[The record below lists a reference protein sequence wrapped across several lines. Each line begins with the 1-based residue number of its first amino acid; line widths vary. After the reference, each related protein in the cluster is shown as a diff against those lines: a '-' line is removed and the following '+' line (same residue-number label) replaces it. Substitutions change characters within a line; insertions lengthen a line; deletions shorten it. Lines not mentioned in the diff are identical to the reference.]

1 MQIHTQWYYKAREIQ
16 ISQEE
21 RRFSRIEF
29 VQMKMVSCHRG
40 QFMLMVEVWNA
51 WNGDPIMIGALCT
64 TLLEQTNCKQ
74 DILEIQLNT
83 NTNTITNTN
92 THMNGDPIMIGA
104 LCTTSTNKL

>member
-1 MQIHTQWYYKAREIQ
+1 MASRVQDWDANSHTMVSFTHKAREVQ
-16 ISQEE
+16 ISLQE

-64 TLLEQTNCKQ
+64 TICVCVC
-74 DILEIQLNT
+74 ICIC
-83 NTNTITNTN
+83 IYIYA
-92 THMNGDPIMIGA
+92 NG
-104 LCTTSTNKL
+104 